1 MNKKLLALLFAVPG
15 FCAAQT
21 TYKVLGFAP
30 NLDQVAV
37 DSTNVEGHDFSIA
50 LARDLGWYASAKADK
65 VGISRANET
74 KFRLVKT
81 TKTNVFKL
89 FCVNNRKFVAFTD
102 ANEGAA
108 KTKFV
113 DTDTDP
119 KTDWQVVPNMGEGG
133 RRNKFDILPGSVDVN
148 NPNSQSWNVYGG
160 VANGN
165 GLIGHYRANDN
176 GSAWCFEIAT
186 QELKFFSSYSETNDS
201 YFMTIRGNYVHKEG
215 EAFKADQNLEFDDKN
230 YLFQLVGTPQN
241 FKIYNAA
248 TGNPIGTDPSKADD
262 KNNYSTTQ
270 TSTFSVQSY
279 GGRVYVKETRKPNL
293 YLNFRDG
300 FLSTWN
306 HEFAW
311 THRDEG
317 SQILFASED
326 GILADAAKALAAQIK
341 ANYGADKFGE
351 GLGQYPAMAKP
362 GLDVCLQ
369 GLEQAQDLTNTNIQA
384 KKDLYWTAE
393 GFIAQLSLNRPKNG
407 DLLYIAATRDNTV
420 KYFTSTLHADED
432 KGYENYG
439 SLGGHLTTKAQKGSE
454 AVFYCKEEGGKV
466 TLVSVAAGGQVA
478 WAQRDALNYPTVLQ
492 SAEKGAEFKVT
503 SRDGKYVLESGNRF
517 LASDANLNYVMAY
530 DKYSAFAGLRLERV
544 AETLPVHIGDGGSAS
559 FWSPVEYTVP
569 EGVTAYSVKIVNNK
583 ARLTKITTNVP
594 KNTAVFLFGTPS
606 SDVNLTVVRNGQT
619 PALQDNILMGGAM
632 PTTLEG
638 TAFMLKKNGT
648 GLVKVDGAVPAFKA
662 YFTATQAQ
670 VRELLDRGLTGVVS
684 VATEVEDA
692 PVYDLSGRRVQQTI
706 KGAVYVTNGKKF
718 IAK

>member
-279 GGRVYVKETRKPNL
+279 GGRVYVKR
-293 YLNFRDG
+293 Y
-300 FLSTWN
+300 
-306 HEFAW
+306 
-311 THRDEG
+311 
-317 SQILFASED
+317 
-326 GILADAAKALAAQIK
+326 
-341 ANYGADKFGE
+341 
-351 GLGQYPAMAKP
+351 
-362 GLDVCLQ
+362 
-369 GLEQAQDLTNTNIQA
+369 
-384 KKDLYWTAE
+384 
-393 GFIAQLSLNRPKNG
+393 
-407 DLLYIAATRDNTV
+407 ATT
-420 KYFTSTLHADED
+420 F
-432 KGYENYG
+432 
-439 SLGGHLTTKAQKGSE
+439 
-454 AVFYCKEEGGKV
+454 AVF
-466 TLVSVAAGGQVA
+466 S
-478 WAQRDALNYPTVLQ
+478 
-492 SAEKGAEFKVT
+492 
-503 SRDGKYVLESGNRF
+503 
-517 LASDANLNYVMAY
+517 
-530 DKYSAFAGLRLERV
+530 
-544 AETLPVHIGDGGSAS
+544 
-559 FWSPVEYTVP
+559 
-569 EGVTAYSVKIVNNK
+569 
-583 ARLTKITTNVP
+583 
-594 KNTAVFLFGTPS
+594 
-606 SDVNLTVVRNGQT
+606 
-619 PALQDNILMGGAM
+619 
-632 PTTLEG
+632 
-638 TAFMLKKNGT
+638 
-648 GLVKVDGAVPAFKA
+648 
-662 YFTATQAQ
+662 
-670 VRELLDRGLTGVVS
+670 
-684 VATEVEDA
+684 
-692 PVYDLSGRRVQQTI
+692 
-706 KGAVYVTNGKKF
+706 
-718 IAK
+718 